1 MTRDRAAPAVQFHA
15 RPPLW
20 PRIHSTYLTRY
31 RRHHSQVHLIQS
43 SSRSPQV
50 AFIRQALDKKQALVS
65 GAVVISSRSHTMVTP
80 WSSHPDLTPRSPQVA
95 FIRQALDKKQALVSG
110 AVVISSRSH
119 TMVTLWSSHPD
130 LTPRSPQV
138 AFIRQAL
145 DKKQALLSGAVE
157 KQRAWQNRKGMVTH
171 EVALQMTE
179 VNKLQGEV
187 RPACGGL
194 W

>member
-1 MTRDRAAPAVQFHA
+1 MSLSHALNHTPRGQCTHQHQQCSMTRDRAAPAVQFHA

-43 SSRSPQV
+43 SS
-50 AFIRQALDKKQALVS
+50 
-65 GAVVISSRSHTMVTP
+65 
-80 WSSHPDLTPRSPQVA
+80 RSPQVA